1 MRILVVGAGA
11 TGGYFGGRL
20 AEAGRDVTF
29 LVRPARAAALAERG
43 LRIHSSVGST
53 AGRSAGSSA
62 GSLAGSSAG
71 SSAGPSVG
79 ESVIPVNVVTADA
92 IDGPYDLIV
101 MAVKSYGLAAAIA
114 DLRPAVGPGTVIVP
128 LLNGIRH
135 IEALVAEF
143 GPGHVYGGVCMIAA
157 TLTDKGDIVQLTG
170 LHRLEYGPL
179 DGGPDPRL
187 AAITEALSAAGFD
200 SEAMTTIT
208 QRMWEKWLFLASL
221 GVVTTLMR
229 SPVGDVLAAPGGP
242 AFTERVVA
250 EAVAIVTA
258 AGHPPREQAL
268 NFLRDSITNARTV
281 PTTSSMYRDMQA
293 GLPVEADAI
302 VGDLVAHARRLGV
315 DAPLYTAAY
324 TNLSIYAATR
334 LP

>member
-1 MRILVVGAGA
+1 VRTLFVGAGA

-29 LVRPARAAALAERG
+29 LVRPARAATLAERG
-43 LRIHSSVGST
+43 LRIHSP
-53 AGRSAGSSA
+53 A
-62 GSLAGSSAG
+62 
-71 SSAGPSVG
+71 G
-79 ESVIPVNVVTADA
+79 ESVIPVSTVTAET

-101 MAVKSYGLAAAIA
+101 LAVKSYALAPAIA
-114 DLRPAVGPGTVIVP
+114 DLKPAVGPETVIVP
-128 LLNGIRH
+128 LLNGMRH
-135 IEALVAEF
+135 IDALTAAFGAER
-143 GPGHVYGGVCMIAA
+143 VYGGVCMIAG
-157 TLTDKGDIVQLTG
+157 TLTDEGDIVQLTDM
-170 LHRLEYGPL
+170 HRLAYGPL

-187 AAITEALSAAGFD
+187 AAVTEALSGAGFD
-200 SEAMTTIT
+200 SESTDVIT

-242 AFTERVVA
+242 AFTERVMA

-268 NFLRDSITNARTV
+268 AFLRASITNARNV

-302 VGDLVAHARRLGV
+302 VGDLVEHAERLGV
-315 DAPLYTAAY
+315 DAPLYAAAY
-324 TNLSIYAATR
+324 TNLSVYSRGRIA
-334 LP
+334 